1 MLSMV
6 TPLVSKSSNANPG
19 LTPTLSTVL
28 TQKKEKQERRNCDL
42 EGKIP
47 SVSLNHFQNGFGGIG
62 ESGHTASGVKILLEA
77 GKMGRGTNLGHT
89 RPWKTNINTP

>member
-19 LTPTLSTVL
+19 LAPTLSTAL
-28 TQKKEKQERRNCDL
+28 TQKKEKQEKRNCDL

-47 SVSLNHFQNGFGGIG
+47 SVSLNHFQNGL
-62 ESGHTASGVKILLEA
+62 GV
-77 GKMGRGTNLGHT
+77 
-89 RPWKTNINTP
+89 